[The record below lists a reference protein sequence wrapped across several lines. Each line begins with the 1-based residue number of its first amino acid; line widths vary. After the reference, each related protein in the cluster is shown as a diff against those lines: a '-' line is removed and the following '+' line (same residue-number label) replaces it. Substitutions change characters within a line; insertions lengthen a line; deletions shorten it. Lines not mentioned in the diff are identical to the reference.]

1 MGNSNRKNMDL
12 KGKTILIAG
21 GTGLI
26 GNHLSD
32 YLGGLDADIRLL
44 SRKRG
49 EYNGIKAFGWSPS
62 EHKMDMEALE
72 GVDYIINLAGAGVAD
87 GRWTTKRKKLIVDSR
102 IDSAA
107 TFEKALEARGER
119 PKAYI
124 AASAVGI
131 YGDRGD
137 EVLTEESAPGSGFLA
152 ETTLKWEAASDRM
165 KKFMPVKKLRIG
177 LVLSTKGGALPSMA
191 GPQRTGIG
199 ALLGGGRQ
207 FYPWV
212 HIRDIARMFQF
223 LIEKD
228 DLEGVFNGVGPGPVR
243 QSDMVDAI
251 RKGMKRPAIKLPAP
265 SFVLKTM
272 LGEMAEVVLSS
283 NRVVPERLEKEGFEF
298 QFSDIVEALRDLVEN
313 KY

>member
-1 MGNSNRKNMDL
+1 MEL

-26 GNHLSD
+26 GSHLSQ
-32 YLGGLDADIRLL
+32 YLISQGAEVRLL
-44 SRKRG
+44 SRKKG
-49 EYNGIKAFGWSPS
+49 EYNGIRAYGWSPS
-62 EHKMDMEALE
+62 EHKMDDDALQ
-72 GVDYIINLAGAGVAD
+72 GVDYIVNLAGAGVAD
-87 GRWTTKRKKLIVDSR
+87 GRWTSKRKQLIVDSR
-102 IDSAA
+102 VDSAA
-107 TFEKALEARGER
+107 TFEKALKASGER

-124 AASAVGI
+124 SASAVGI

-137 EVLTEESAPGSGFLA
+137 DVLTEDSAPGSGFLA
-152 ETTLKWEAASDRM
+152 ETTLKWEAAADRM
-165 KKFMPVKKLRIG
+165 KQFMPVKKLRIG

-199 ALLGGGRQ
+199 ALLGGGKQ

-223 LIEKD
+223 LLERD
-228 DLEGVFNGVGPGPVR
+228 DLEGVFNGVGPVPIR

-283 NRVVPERLEKEGFEF
+283 NRVLPERLEKEGFDF
-298 QFSDIVEALRDLVEN
+298 QFSEIIDALKDLVEH